1 MRVRKTVWIF
11 SVAILLAALLLII
24 NSRINLRSEI
34 ILGGA
39 ENGFIS
45 TDNLKKPLDDYGS
58 NGNPADSYEYPDVKI
73 TDWQYVLINGENPS
87 QSFVPQ
93 YKEVRN
99 TGAYFSS
106 SALSS
111 LNSLIDAATEAGFT
125 PYIDC
130 GYRSYS
136 AQQYTFTAKANQL
149 SADGTYSF
157 EEAVEIARSI
167 VAYPGTSDHQTGL
180 GVDILDKKSADMDY
194 SKMDKEFYAWR
205 DEHCAEFGFI
215 KRYPSDRKDDTGWD
229 EPWHYRYVGVEAA
242 QFITEHGLILEEFVA
257 HYR

>member
-39 ENGFIS
+39 ESGFIS

-93 YKEVRN
+93 
-99 TGAYFSS
+99 
-106 SALSS
+106 
-111 LNSLIDAATEAGFT
+111 
-125 PYIDC
+125 
-130 GYRSYS
+130 
-136 AQQYTFTAKANQL
+136 
-149 SADGTYSF
+149 
-157 EEAVEIARSI
+157 
-167 VAYPGTSDHQTGL
+167 
-180 GVDILDKKSADMDY
+180 
-194 SKMDKEFYAWR
+194 
-205 DEHCAEFGFI
+205 
-215 KRYPSDRKDDTGWD
+215 
-229 EPWHYRYVGVEAA
+229 
-242 QFITEHGLILEEFVA
+242 
-257 HYR
+257 